1 MPIYWFLISKSPF
14 PIPSRPLGRSPSGL
28 PASRGLM
35 LASPLL
41 CGLLST
47 GGVPI
52 HLPVLC
58 LSLQG
63 VKASP
68 PRATGKKKITQL
80 GCCQPSPVCQKREIK
95 ANKTSKGKLPKPP
108 FGTQQLSKK
117 TQGPQERGEPTPNE
131 NHSCCRCELHRQSRS
146 QGVPGSLTT
155 LAGRLASSREPG
167 LLVQAQPPSRYCY
180 LEGC

>member
-1 MPIYWFLISKSPF
+1 
-14 PIPSRPLGRSPSGL
+14 
-28 PASRGLM
+28 M

-95 ANKTSKGKLPKPP
+95 ANKTSKGKIPKPP

-155 LAGRLASSREPG
+155 LAGTRSAGPSPASFTLLLFRG
-167 LLVQAQPPSRYCY
+167 LLRFSCFLLYAIRGNHSTDLLPNSRPR
-180 LEGC
+180 GPISDG